1 MLWSFFKFH
10 ENFNPVKEILKKWC
24 QIYIFMKKVRKI
36 FSEENTCDNEVFRS
50 ITLQPC
56 QFEPEQK
63 KTCANAGA

>member
-1 MLWSFFKFH
+1 MSDLYFH
-10 ENFNPVKEILKKWC
+10 EE
-24 QIYIFMKKVRKI
+24 
-36 FSEENTCDNEVFRS
+36 SEENIYICDNEVFRS